1 MELSTIIDGTKAI
14 IAVGGKLTVATAPDL
29 EGAVNGLA
37 DGINDID
44 FDIARLEYISSA
56 GLRVLVGTQKL
67 TTRRGGT
74 MRILHPSDDVME
86 IFEMTGL
93 SDIMVIER

>member
-1 MELSTIIDGTKAI
+1 MELSTNLDGTKAI
-14 IAVGGKLTVATAPDL
+14 ITVGGKLTVATAPEL

-37 DGINDID
+37 DDINDID

-67 TTRRGGT
+67 TTKRGGT

-93 SDIMVIER
+93 SDIMLIER